1 MPIPTQVSQI
11 TETGTTCAAFSGGT
25 AQTLSS
31 VQYSVKNGVISQENP
46 GVFYYWVKVTAPA
59 GNNTFV
65 VNQSIT
71 TGNFSTLFGITSGS
85 VVYNSSCTNVHGTFT
100 QSSIT
105 NTTSGTV
112 TVKFK
117 ASTAGTYYIAIKFTT
132 TGVAG
137 QTAPAPTTVH
147 YNYSTT
153 GVPGSTNGLNLKKKG
168 T

>member
-1 MPIPTQVSQI
+1 MSQI

-25 AQTLSS
+25 AQTLGS
-31 VQYSVKNGVISQENP
+31 VQYSVKNGAISQANP

-85 VVYNSSCTNVHGTFT
+85 IVYNSSCTNVHGTFT

-112 TVKFK
+112 TVKFN
-117 ASTAGTYYIAIKFTT
+117 ASTAGSYDIAIKFTAT
-132 TGVAG
+132 SVTGK
-137 QTAPAPTTVH
+137 TAPTPSTAG
-147 YNYSTT
+147 YSYSTT
-153 GVPGSTNGLNLKKKG
+153 GVPGSTSGLNLKKKG